1 MVKES
6 LLQIFPINLF
16 VKGVYHVVKILKGC
30 MGIKIYWSE
39 ANFIVSPKENIVFVK
54 LFDTSFGSN
63 ILALFTKLQFQ
74 GTDAFGSIQVEIF
87 EIYIKGN
94 FLHKG
99 YMDTSLK
106 SRQAVVFGD

>member
-6 LLQIFPINLF
+6 SLQVFPIDLF
-16 VKGVYHVVKILKGC
+16 VKGVYHVVKTLKGC

-63 ILALFTKLQFQ
+63 ILALFKLQFQ
-74 GTDAFGSIQVEIF
+74 GTDAFGSIQVETF
-87 EIYIKGN
+87 EIYIKSN

-99 YMDTSLK
+99 CMDTSLK
-106 SRQAVVFGD
+106 SRQAVVFCD